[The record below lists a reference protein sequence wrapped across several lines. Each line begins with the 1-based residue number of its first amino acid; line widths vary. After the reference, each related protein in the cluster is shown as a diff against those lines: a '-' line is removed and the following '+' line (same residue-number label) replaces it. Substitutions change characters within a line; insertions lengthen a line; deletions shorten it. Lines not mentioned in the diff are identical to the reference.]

1 MNETSVTNVR
11 SNRAGLVSLILAV
24 IGVLPLCL
32 ASFATGPR
40 GPILLSLPS
49 GALGLGAVVLGVIGL
64 RRPVR
69 RWAAVVGLLLG
80 LVVLIGALCT
90 LAAAG
95 VVAGL
100 QGR

>member
-1 MNETSVTNVR
+1 M
-11 SNRAGLVSLILAV
+11 SLILAV

-32 ASFATGPR
+32 ASFAIGPR

-95 VVAGL
+95 AVAGL